1 MAKMISLGSPGANS
15 PSFGLHGDRDN
26 DRNDERK
33 DGREDGRANK
43 HALQSRDIEWRRFG
57 TGELVGRD
65 QVRGQ
70 NGLSGR
76 LFLLVVVVDVVAGLL
91 DFDGALVRRVRVTER
106 DCPSRLPIVVV
117 GFCSFEGQRR
127 VAYCT
132 EAYTSVAGGFA

>member
-1 MAKMISLGSPGANS
+1 MFS
-15 PSFGLHGDRDN
+15 LHGDRDN

-43 HALQSRDIEWRRFG
+43 YALQSGDIERCRFG

-76 LFLLVVVVDVVAGLL
+76 LVLLVVEVNVVSCLL
-91 DFDGALVRRVRVTER
+91 NFDGALVRRVRVAER

-117 GFCSFEGQRR
+117 GFCLLEGQRR
-127 VAYCT
+127 VACYI
-132 EAYTSVAGGFA
+132 EAYAGVAGGFG